1 MGKLVRQCDMEVMKM
16 AMLKHEET
24 FRQQVHELHR
34 LYRIQTQLMGADLS
48 TRRQPRRRG
57 NKQPRRALNL
67 QLPADEYIV
76 GAADEYIVGA
86 VNDEDDDRCGT
97 GAELELTLA
106 VGGRRTGTA
115 RKNNVS
121 KRGEAK
127 HNGPGGLSSPFAS
140 DYSGGT
146 SLSSS
151 PPSSAEYSEGT
162 VGVAL
167 HGYPGVPPCQR
178 AMTFDLGVAEA
189 MKQHQSPWQLVQCQY
204 LSLRMT

>member
-1 MGKLVRQCDMEVMKM
+1 
-16 AMLKHEET
+16 ML
-24 FRQQVHELHR
+24 QIVAQVHELHR
-34 LYRIQTQLMGADLS
+34 LYRIQTQLMGGDLS
-48 TRRQPRRRG
+48 TGRQPRRRG

-76 GAADEYIVGA
+76 GAADE
-86 VNDEDDDRCGT
+86 DDDGCGT

-106 VGGRRTGTA
+106 VGGRTGTGTGTA
-115 RKNNVS
+115 RKNNVI

-127 HNGPGGLSSPFAS
+127 RNGAGGFSSPFAS
-140 DYSGGT
+140 DCSGSGGT

-151 PPSSAEYSEGT
+151 PPSSAEYSEGA

-167 HGYPGVPPCQR
+167 HGYPGVAAPPPYQR
-178 AMTFDLGVAEA
+178 AMTFDLGVAEV